1 MARTTKRS
9 EVVSMVGTKWLSIGG
24 SRSPQKGIGK
34 CVPNKR
40 EMYSHS
46 VKSGVTLPYACYD
59 SKNAKISTCT
69 RHPLGWWI
77 SAHFVKAVKGKM
89 LKADCQKARMQSRAD
104 EVRLSRPLTEWSDP
118 HYSRKGAR
126 KACSLCHTASA
137 RGANCGQ
144 ACYAWRGY
152 GVASPMLFCLL
163 LTPVY
168 FLFLDT

>member
-1 MARTTKRS
+1 MYPNERS
-9 EVVSMVGTKWLSIGG
+9 EWEHISLCLLRFEFCKKPVGRTYQ
-24 SRSPQKGIGK
+24 RSW
-34 CVPNKR
+34 
-40 EMYSHS
+40 Y
-46 VKSGVTLPYACYD
+46 
-59 SKNAKISTCT
+59 
-69 RHPLGWWI
+69 I
-77 SAHFVKAVKGKM
+77 SAHFVKAIKGKM
-89 LKADCQKARMQSRAD
+89 LVADCPKARMQSRAD